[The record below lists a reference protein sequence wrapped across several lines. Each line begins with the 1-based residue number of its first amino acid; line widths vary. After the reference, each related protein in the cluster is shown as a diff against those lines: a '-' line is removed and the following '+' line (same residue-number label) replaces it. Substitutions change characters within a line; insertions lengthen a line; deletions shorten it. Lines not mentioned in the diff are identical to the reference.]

1 MKRIAILTALAVT
14 AAAGAASAMNNSD
27 AILQSE
33 LRGYAVHVDVT
44 QLTES
49 EKTALNQILHGGG
62 STLEVRSKIVSAV
75 K

>member
-1 MKRIAILTALAVT
+1 
-14 AAAGAASAMNNSD
+14 MNNSD